1 MLVLTRKTEQKIQ
14 IGDQITITIL
24 QVKGQ
29 AVKVG
34 IQAPK
39 DVRVLRSEV
48 KAFDDPIESSPVV
61 KVAETQ
67 STAAARYTNAV
78 HNAADDRGHSA
89 AAFPAPRK
97 LEAQQPATIGLFS
110 HLRRRSPGAQPL
122 SPSDR
127 LRDRMGSASWSS
139 NQASMHAKR

>member
-48 KAFDDPIESSPVV
+48 KAFDNPADAAPATKGV
-61 KVAETQ
+61 ETK
-67 STAAARYTNAV
+67 STVTANYTSTV
-78 HNAADDRGHSA
+78 HDATDDRGHSQ
-89 AAFPAPRK
+89 AAFSTGQNV
-97 LEAQQPATIGLFS
+97 EARQSATVGLFS
-110 HLRRRSPGAQPL
+110 HLRRRAPHAALRNPT
-122 SPSDR
+122 DR
-127 LRDRMGSASWSS
+127 LRGRVSSPAWSS
-139 NQASMHAKR
+139 QGTLHTRS

>member
-48 KAFDDPIESSPVV
+48 KAFDDPVDSSPVAKGSDTATV
-61 KVAETQ
+61 VTQ
-67 STAAARYTNAV
+67 SYTSAV
-78 HNAADDRGHSA
+78 HDTANNRGRAEAGVTVS
-89 AAFPAPRK
+89 RNV
-97 LEAQQPATIGLFS
+97 EAQQSATVGLFS
-110 HLRRRSPGAQPL
+110 HLRRRAPHASTLNPT
-122 SPSDR
+122 DR
-127 LRDRMGSASWSS
+127 VRDRMGPASWASKATL
-139 NQASMHAKR
+139 QAHG

>member
-48 KAFDDPIESSPVV
+48 KAFDDPVESSPAA
-61 KVAETQ
+61 KGAEAEPAMIET
-67 STAAARYTNAV
+67 YTSAV
-78 HNAADDRGHSA
+78 HNAADDRGRA
-89 AAFPAPRK
+89 EAAFTASRHV
-97 LEAQQPATIGLFS
+97 EARQSATVGLFS
-110 HLRRRSPGAQPL
+110 HLRRRPQAMPL
-122 SPSDR
+122 KPADR
-127 LRDRMGSASWSS
+127 LRDRMNSASW
-139 NQASMHAKR
+139 NGKTGLNTKG

>member
-48 KAFDDPIESSPVV
+48 KAFDDPVDSSPVAKGTAGQPAV
-61 KVAETQ
+61 MQ
-67 STAAARYTNAV
+67 SYTDAV
-78 HNAADDRGHSA
+78 HNASDDRGRA
-89 AAFPAPRK
+89 EAAFTASRNV
-97 LEAQQPATIGLFS
+97 EARQSATVGLFS
-110 HLRRRSPGAQPL
+110 HLRRRSPVAATL
-122 SPSDR
+122 SPTDR
-127 LRDRMGSASWSS
+127 LRDRMGTASWGSKDS
-139 NQASMHAKR
+139 LHTQR

>member
-48 KAFDDPIESSPVV
+48 KAFDDPVESAPDV
-61 KVAETQ
+61 KGATEQLALTK
-67 STAAARYTNAV
+67 SYTSAV
-78 HNAADDRGHSA
+78 HNTASDRGQSS
-89 AAFPAPRK
+89 PA
-97 LEAQQPATIGLFS
+97 LPATRNVEAGKSATVGLFS
-110 HLRRRSPGAQPL
+110 HLRRRAPNALTLGPT
-122 SPSDR
+122 DR
-127 LRDRMGSASWSS
+127 LRDRMAPATW
-139 NQASMHAKR
+139 APKDTMHVQR

>member
-29 AVKVG
+29 AVKIG

-48 KAFDDPIESSPVV
+48 KAFDDPVGSSPIA
-61 KVAETQ
+61 KGVAAQPAVMQ
-67 STAAARYTNAV
+67 SYTDAV
-78 HNAADDRGHSA
+78 HNTADDRGHSQ
-89 AAFPAPRK
+89 AAFPAPQK
-97 LEAQQPATIGLFS
+97 LDS
-110 HLRRRSPGAQPL
+110 R
-122 SPSDR
+122 
-127 LRDRMGSASWSS
+127 
-139 NQASMHAKR
+139 